1 MMPKEAS
8 QNEFQA
14 FKEGYGISNSDY
26 LAMENDIK
34 LFTILNVLD
43 KYRRDEVCA
52 AENIEEFESKIEDVF
67 SNLNAFNYW

>member
-14 FKEGYGISNSDY
+14 FKEGYGVSNSDY
-26 LAMENDIK
+26 LAMENDMK
-34 LFTILNVLD
+34 LFTFLNVLD
-43 KYRRDEVCA
+43 KYRRDEVYA